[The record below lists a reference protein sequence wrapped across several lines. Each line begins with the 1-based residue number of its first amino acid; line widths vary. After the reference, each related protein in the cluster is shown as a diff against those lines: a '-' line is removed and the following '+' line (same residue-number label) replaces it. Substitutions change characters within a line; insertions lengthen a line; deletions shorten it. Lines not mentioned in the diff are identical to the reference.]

1 MENGTVSL
9 RRSYFVGKT
18 EGFDG
23 FEGFECSEWRSSGER
38 WLRRR
43 SANIW
48 LAFFGEVGFAG
59 VHADGCRR
67 APVSMP
73 LTGAGARIHLVS
85 RIRRAPPASSRSP
98 ILKNGAV
105 SA

>member
-9 RRSYFVGKT
+9 RRSYFVRKI
-18 EGFDG
+18 EGFEGFEGFKGFEG

-38 WLRRR
+38 RLRRR

-48 LAFFGEVGFAG
+48 FAFSGEVGFAG
-59 VHADGCRR
+59 VHVDGCRC

-73 LTGAGARIHLVS
+73 SPELGRESAG
-85 RIRRAPPASSRSP
+85 
-98 ILKNGAV
+98 
-105 SA
+105 